1 MQRNKMNTQFKQIG
15 LISKPNTKDIS
26 ETVQSLY
33 KLLKKADVQVL
44 IDPETAHHISLPDEQ
59 IMPPSSLANRCDLI
73 MSIGGDGTLLSAA
86 RALVNTNVP
95 LLGINLGRLGFL
107 VDISPTEM
115 AVQLKQILE
124 GSFHEEERIILNT
137 QIVRDGHVV
146 HEQSAFNE
154 VAIHRLNSPGLID
167 IETYV
172 NQRFVNA
179 QRSDGLI
186 IATPTGS
193 TAYALSGGGPLMHPS
208 LNAIV
213 LVPINPH
220 TLSNRPIVVDGNSE
234 INLRFS
240 QRDKHE
246 AQLTCD
252 NLVLPEILEDDLI
265 HIKRHP
271 NKIRLLH
278 PTDHD
283 FFNILRVKLDWSKAP
298 QT

>member
-1 MQRNKMNTQFKQIG
+1 MDTQFKQVG
-15 LISKPNTKDIS
+15 LISKPDTSDIS
-26 ETVQSLY
+26 TTVQSLY
-33 KLLKKADVQVL
+33 QLLKQADINVC
-44 IDPETAHHISLPDEQ
+44 IDHETAHHVSVPAEQ
-59 IMPPSSLANRCDLI
+59 VMSMESLAQQCDLI

-86 RALVNTNVP
+86 RAIVNTNVP
-95 LLGINLGRLGFL
+95 LIGINLGRLGFL
-107 VDISPTEM
+107 VDISPEEM
-115 AVQLKQILE
+115 NVQIKQILE
-124 GSFHEEERIILNT
+124 GHYHEEERIILNT
-137 QIVRDGHVV
+137 QIIRNDTVI

-154 VAIHRLNSPGLID
+154 VAIHRLRSPGLID

-172 NQRFVNA
+172 DHKFVNS

-208 LNAIV
+208 LDAIV

-234 INLRFS
+234 ISIRFS
-240 QRDKHE
+240 QRDKHK

-252 NLVLPEILEDDLI
+252 NVVLPGIFEDDLI
-265 HIKRHP
+265 NIKRHD

-283 FFNILRVKLDWSKAP
+283 FFNILRVKLGWSKAP
-298 QT
+298 QA

>member
-1 MQRNKMNTQFKQIG
+1 MNTQFKRIG
-15 LISKPNTKDIS
+15 LISKPNATDIS
-26 ETVQSLY
+26 TTVQALY
-33 KLLKKADVQVL
+33 KLLRQADINIV
-44 IDPETAHHISLPDEQ
+44 IDPETAHHISLPAEQ
-59 IMPPSSLANRCDLI
+59 VMGLDSLAEQCDLI

-86 RALVNTNVP
+86 RALVDKKVP
-95 LLGINLGRLGFL
+95 LVGINLGRIGFL
-107 VDISPTEM
+107 VDISPEEM
-115 AVQLKQILE
+115 NVEIKQILE
-124 GSFHEEERIILNT
+124 GKYHEEERIILNT
-137 QIVRDGHVV
+137 QIIRNNAII

-154 VAIHRLNSPGLID
+154 VAIHRLKSPGLID

-172 NQRFVNA
+172 DHRFVNS

-208 LNAIV
+208 LDAIV

-234 INLRFS
+234 ISIRFS
-240 QRDKHE
+240 QRDKHK

-252 NLVLPEILEDDLI
+252 NVILPSILEGDLI
-265 HIKRHP
+265 NIKRHR

-278 PTDHD
+278 PTNHD

>member
-1 MQRNKMNTQFKQIG
+1 MNTQFKRIG
-15 LISKPNTKDIS
+15 LISKPDTTDIS
-26 ETVQSLY
+26 TTVQALY
-33 KLLKKADVQVL
+33 KLLKQADISVF
-44 IDPETAHHISLPDEQ
+44 IDPETAHHISLPADQVAPASLLAEQ
-59 IMPPSSLANRCDLI
+59 CDLI

-86 RALVNTNVP
+86 RALVNKNVP

-107 VDISPTEM
+107 VDISPEEM
-115 AVQLKQILE
+115 AVQIKQILE
-124 GSFHEEERIILNT
+124 GKYHEEERIILSA
-137 QIVRDGHVV
+137 QIIRGDVV
-146 HEQSAFNE
+146 IHEQSAFNE
-154 VAIHRLNSPGLID
+154 VAIHRLKSPGLID

-172 NQRFVNA
+172 DHRFVNA

-208 LNAIV
+208 LDAIV

-234 INLRFS
+234 IGIRFS
-240 QRDKHE
+240 QRDKHK

-252 NLVLPEILEDDLI
+252 NVILPDILEGDLI
-265 HIKRHP
+265 NIKRHH

-298 QT
+298 QA

>member
-1 MQRNKMNTQFKQIG
+1 MNTQFKQIG
-15 LISKPNTKDIS
+15 LISKPDTKDIS
-26 ETVQSLY
+26 KTVQSLY
-33 KLLKKADVQVL
+33 KLLKKADVQVF

-137 QIVRDGHVV
+137 QIVRDDHVV

>member
-1 MQRNKMNTQFKQIG
+1 MNTQFKQIG
-15 LISKPNTKDIS
+15 LISKPDTKDIS
-26 ETVQSLY
+26 KTVQSLY
-33 KLLKKADVQVL
+33 KLLKKADVQVF

-59 IMPPSSLANRCDLI
+59 VMPPSSLANRCDLI

-137 QIVRDGHVV
+137 QIVRDDHVV

-271 NKIRLLH
+271 KKIRLLH

>member
-1 MQRNKMNTQFKQIG
+1 MNTQFKQIG
-15 LISKPNTKDIS
+15 LISKPDTKDIS
-26 ETVQSLY
+26 KTVQSLY
-33 KLLKKADVQVL
+33 KLLKKADVQVF

-59 IMPPSSLANRCDLI
+59 VMPPSSLANRCDLI

-107 VDISPTEM
+107 VDISLTEM

-137 QIVRDGHVV
+137 QIVRDDHVV

-271 NKIRLLH
+271 KKIRLLH

>member
-1 MQRNKMNTQFKQIG
+1 MNTQFKQIG
-15 LISKPNTKDIS
+15 LISKPDTKDIS
-26 ETVQSLY
+26 KTVQSLY
-33 KLLKKADVQVL
+33 KLLKKADVQVF

-59 IMPPSSLANRCDLI
+59 VMPPSSLANRCDLI

-137 QIVRDGHVV
+137 QIVRDDHVV

-193 TAYALSGGGPLMHPS
+193 TAYALSGGGPLMYPS

-271 NKIRLLH
+271 KKIRLLH

>member
-1 MQRNKMNTQFKQIG
+1 MNTQFKQIG
-15 LISKPNTKDIS
+15 LISKPETKDIS